1 MNFSSNSDNQAVI
14 IAVIYFIGGIYS
26 ILTGILALA
35 KMNIK
40 IPGFYQLGVFI
51 SNLLFGKDRASNFEQ
66 EMMDRKKAIR
76 YGIVWI
82 LIGIVTL
89 AGGIFLLFVS

>member
-1 MNFSSNSDNQAVI
+1 MNISSNSDDQAI
-14 IAVIYFIGGIYS
+14 IIVVIYFIGGIYS

-51 SNLLFGKDRASNFEQ
+51 SNVLFGKVRTSNFEK
-66 EMMDRKKAIR
+66 EMMDPKKVIR
-76 YGIVWI
+76 YGIFWI
-82 LIGIVTL
+82 LMGLIAL
-89 AGGIFLLFVS
+89 AGGIFLLFAK